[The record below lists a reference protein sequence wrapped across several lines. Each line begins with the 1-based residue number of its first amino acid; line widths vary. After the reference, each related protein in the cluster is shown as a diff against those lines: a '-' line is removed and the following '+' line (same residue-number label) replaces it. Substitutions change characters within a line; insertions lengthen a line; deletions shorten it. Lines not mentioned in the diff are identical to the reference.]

1 MAEPGIRARLR
12 LAYPAFALD
21 VDLALPGRGVTAIF
35 GHSGSGKTS
44 LLRCVAGLERA
55 AGRLEVNGETW
66 QDGDAFLPTHR
77 RPLGYVFQ
85 EASLFSHL
93 TVRGNLEYGMRR
105 AGLPAGSDGTAP
117 VVELLGIGDLL
128 GRRPDRLSGGER
140 QRVAIARALL
150 TRPRILLMDEP
161 LAALDPARKS
171 GILPYLERLHDELA
185 IPVLYVTHSVDEVAR
200 LADHLVVL
208 EAGRAAACGPLSETF
223 PRLDLPLAQDEGAG
237 TVLDARIAGHDAD
250 GITRLAIPGGEILVP
265 RRPEAAGQ
273 PVRLRIA
280 ARDVSLA
287 LARHEDTSIL
297 NVLPATV
304 IGFADVA
311 GQVLVSLDAGG
322 TRLLARVTQRSW
334 DRLAVRP
341 GTALYAQ
348 IKSVALF

>member
-1 MAEPGIRARLR
+1 MDDSGIVAGLR
-12 LAYPAFALD
+12 LVHPGFVLD
-21 VDLALPGRGVTAIF
+21 VHLTLPGRGVTALF

-44 LLRCVAGLERA
+44 LLRCVAGLERP
-55 AGRLEVNGETW
+55 AGRLRVNGETW
-66 QDGDAFLPTHR
+66 QDDDIFLPAHR

-85 EASLFSHL
+85 EAGLFPHL

-105 AGLPAGSDGTAP
+105 TGGPGTADLRQTA
-117 VVELLGIGDLL
+117 ELLGIGELL
-128 GRRPDRLSGGER
+128 ARRPDRLSGGER

-150 TRPRILLMDEP
+150 TRPRLLLMDEP
-161 LAALDPARKS
+161 LASLDPARKS

-185 IPVLYVTHSVDEVAR
+185 IPILYVTHSVDEVAQ

-208 EAGRAAACGPLSETF
+208 EGGRVTASGPLAETF
-223 PRLDLPLAQDEGAG
+223 ARLDLPLARDEGAG
-237 TVLDARIAGHDAD
+237 TVLSARVAGHDAD
-250 GITRLAIPGGEILVP
+250 GITRLAIAGGEILVP
-265 RRPEAAGQ
+265 RRPEAVGQ

-304 IGFADVA
+304 TGCADVA

-322 TRLLARVTQRSW
+322 TRLLARVTHRSW
-334 DRLAVRP
+334 NRLAAAP